1 MFITLNI
8 LVEEKLHEHVNMV
21 TLINNRV
28 DVNVNMFSLTS
39 HKINPLVISHKIHCF

>member
-28 DVNVNMFSLTS
+28 MWMW
-39 HKINPLVISHKIHCF
+39 ICFP